1 MCYCDVARRLGLT
14 NVAYVSWYRFSLKSG
29 LRKHLFPRRT
39 FVEAG
44 PFFHSCAVV
53 RDYPAAWKADL
64 LHNADRIVQGE
75 LRYYARH
82 WQFVGNP
89 PNWFLN
95 PFNSRVWSNHEWH
108 WTSLQDFHPDLGD
121 VKHVWEASRFEWV
134 VTLARAYA
142 VSGNALYVDTL
153 NQWLGDW
160 AKHNPV
166 NSGPNWKCG
175 QEAAIRIFSLL
186 QAAYILNQWQKPS
199 PVLYEFVYR
208 HIERISANIHY
219 AMAQDNNH
227 GTSEA
232 AALFIG
238 GNWLAKIA
246 SKKSDNLDSHI
257 RGNDEGEGGNCRSK
271 KYDHFAF
278 QGRKWLEN
286 RVEKLVENDGS
297 FSQHS
302 VTYHRVL
309 LDTLAFVEFWRC
321 QLGAE
326 PFSDMFKQ
334 RSRAAL
340 NWLCAMTDENSGA
353 APNLG
358 ANDGAMLLHSH
369 GCDYR
374 DFRPS
379 IQVASVLFYGRR
391 LFAEGPWDEAVY
403 WLGLD
408 GEANTLENNAFVSFP
423 RSLESSVSNCI
434 VDSRTRDLQVIRGND
449 YLKSGTEAVNQN
461 KISHVFPGGYV
472 IMVCQ
477 GSWGMLRFPMYRFRP
492 AHNDVFHF
500 DLWWQGINICGDD
513 GSYSYHPD
521 VVEDEAYFGSVK
533 SHNTVCFDDD
543 EQMPRLGRF
552 LLGKWIA
559 ADQISAIEQQEGG
572 WQRWRGAYRDW
583 RGHSHQRM
591 IMWKENEW
599 IVEDSISGNFDK
611 AEMRFR
617 LMPDQYK
624 LGEDS
629 VSSSWGHIEI
639 SGTDFCID
647 LEKGFES
654 LYYQEKQPVEILVIR
669 PVKGCNRITTRFILG
684 S

>member
-1 MCYCDVARRLGLT
+1 MCYCDVIFRLGLT
-14 NVAYVSWYRFSLKSG
+14 NVAYISWYRFSLKSG
-29 LRKHLFPRRT
+29 LRKYFFPQRP
-39 FVEAG
+39 FIEAG
-44 PFFHSCAVV
+44 PFFHPIDAAG
-53 RDYPAAWKADL
+53 DYPDAWKAGL
-64 LHNADRIVQGE
+64 LHDAEQIVQGY

-95 PFNSRVWSNHEWH
+95 PFNGKVWANNQEH
-108 WTSLQDFHPDLGD
+108 WTRLQDFHPNYGD

-134 VTLARAYA
+134 VTLARAYE
-142 VSGNALYVDTL
+142 VSGERVYLDTL
-153 NQWLGDW
+153 NRWLDDW
-160 AKHNPV
+160 ARHNPQ
-166 NSGPNWKCG
+166 NTGPNWKCG
-175 QEAAIRIFSLL
+175 QEASIRIFNMI
-186 QAAYILNQWQKPS
+186 QAAYILKQWHQSTPA
-199 PVLYEFVYR
+199 LQEFVYR
-208 HIERISANIHY
+208 HLERISANIKY
-219 AMAQDNNH
+219 ALAQDNNH

-238 GNWLAKIA
+238 GNWLAKNA
-246 SKKSDNLDSHI
+246 SNRSEKLDSRI
-257 RGNDEGEGGNCRSK
+257 CDLQVMRENDRSK

-286 RVEKLVENDGS
+286 RVEKLVEKDGS

-309 LDTLAFVEFWRC
+309 LDTLIFVEYWRC

-326 PFSDMFKQ
+326 PFSDIFNQ

-340 NWLCAMTDENSGA
+340 NWLCVMTDKKSGG

-358 ANDGAMLLHSH
+358 ANDGAMLLHAH

-379 IQVASVLFYGRR
+379 IQTASVLFYGRR
-391 LFAEGPWDEAVY
+391 LFAKGPWDEPVY
-403 WLGLD
+403 WLGIKGD
-408 GEANTLENNAFVSFP
+408 NAPDPFSAQ
-423 RSLESSVSNCI
+423 I
-434 VDSRTRDLQVIRGND
+434 VTKTSQVM
-449 YLKSGTEAVNQN
+449 
-461 KISHVFPGGYV
+461 PGGYV
-472 IMVCQ
+472 IIAGQ

-500 DLWWQGINICGDD
+500 DLWWQGINIFRDD

-521 VVEDEAYFGSVK
+521 DVADAAYFGSVK
-533 SHNTVCFDDD
+533 AHNTVCFDDD

-552 LLGKWIA
+552 LLGKWIT
-559 ADQISAIEQQEGG
+559 ADQIGAIELRQGG
-572 WQRWRGAYRDW
+572 WQRWSGAYRDW
-583 RGHSHQRM
+583 RGHSHQRL
-591 IMWKENEW
+591 IMWKDNEW
-599 IVEDSISGNFDK
+599 IVEDSIAGNFDK
-611 AEMRFR
+611 AEIRFR
-617 LMPDQYK
+617 LVADQYK
-624 LGEDS
+624 LRGDS
-629 VSSSWGHIEI
+629 VSSSWGYIEI
-639 SGTDFCID
+639 SGTDFCIN

-669 PVKGCNRITTRFILG
+669 PVKGCNRIITRFLLG